1 MYIYIITLRIKS
13 TRTPRMSSPSD
24 FMDAV
29 YGQTISTVLCFASPH
44 KHNHMDSLTIQ
55 EVGSHGKSWEVMGSH
70 GKSWEVMGSHGMWNI
85 MVISWGKM
93 DEHGYFDWYISGS
106 KAMTI
111 IVYWLVNFSGMN
123 YQIWNMKRGKW
134 HVIWNMTTMTTGDT
148 QYGKWWNMARSMGNF
163 WLLLG
168 E

>member
-1 MYIYIITLRIKS
+1 
-13 TRTPRMSSPSD
+13 MSSPSD

-93 DEHGYFDWYISGS
+93 DEHGYFD
-106 KAMTI
+106 
-111 IVYWLVNFSGMN
+111 
-123 YQIWNMKRGKW
+123 
-134 HVIWNMTTMTTGDT
+134 
-148 QYGKWWNMARSMGNF
+148 
-163 WLLLG
+163 
-168 E
+168 